1 MEQIVASG
9 VIVVTPGVVCEE
21 IFQRGVLDL
30 VREKVDL

>member
-9 VIVVTPGVVCEE
+9 VVVVTPGVVCEE
-21 IFQRGVLDL
+21 MFQWGAVDL